1 MNTLMVLGQPPMR
14 ITNLWHIRFMAFH
27 QNMGLIYFALLAA
40 MPLLGV
46 SLMAAVR
53 YRWTGAA
60 ALRFA
65 HRWAGYATGIF
76 WLISNIASEIGSRI
90 PRS

>member
-1 MNTLMVLGQPPMR
+1 
-14 ITNLWHIRFMAFH
+14 
-27 QNMGLIYFALLAA
+27 
-40 MPLLGV
+40 
-46 SLMAAVR
+46 
-53 YRWTGAA
+53 
-60 ALRFA
+60 LRFV

>member
-1 MNTLMVLGQPPMR
+1 
-14 ITNLWHIRFMAFH
+14 MAFH

-40 MPLLGV
+40 MPVLWA

-53 YRWTGAA
+53 YRWPGAA
-60 ALRFA
+60 TLRFI
-65 HRWAGYATGIF
+65 HRWVGYATGIF

-90 PRS
+90 ART